1 VDRVGVGEEMRA
13 GNSRDRVEQR
23 VDERK
28 GERERETEQQ
38 VGWFE
43 FDFREKG

>member
-1 VDRVGVGEEMRA
+1 MDRVGVGEEQTTRA

-28 GERERETEQQ
+28 GDGERERRAAGG
-38 VGWFE
+38 VA
-43 FDFREKG
+43 

>member
-1 VDRVGVGEEMRA
+1 MGEETTRT
-13 GNSRDRVEQR
+13 GNLRDRVEQR

-28 GERERETEQQ
+28 GGKRERERVNGEQQ
-38 VGWFE
+38 AGWLE

>member
-28 GERERETEQQ
+28 GERERDRAAGG
-38 VGWFE
+38 VV
-43 FDFREKG
+43 

>member
-1 VDRVGVGEEMRA
+1 MGEETTRA
-13 GNSRDRVEQR
+13 GNSRDRVERR

-28 GERERETEQQ
+28 GEREKERENGEQQ
-38 VGWFE
+38 AGWLE